1 MLYLSSREKSDSYY
15 KDIFFKCKVSG
26 LCVPEDLSL
35 VKSALFPQ
43 SSGYISW
50 YDGGI
55 ANADL
60 STMARKKRT
69 PSPVEK
75 TPLFDD
81 LSPQARQAIGAV
93 VMGVLGIFFLFSLLG
108 YAGVAGDMTDKALSW
123 LFGTGAWL
131 APVAC
136 LFYVGALMKPREDE
150 RVSGA
155 KVLGISLVF
164 FSVLALLEL
173 SEDGLGGMAGLA
185 LTYPLTYLFGGMVA
199 GVSLS
204 GLFLIGT
211 FLTFNTG
218 LRLPSLSRK
227 STDEAESEEEDELD
241 LSDLGLPELEDEK
254 PTTEE
259 TTDKSEGGE
268 SPKKNIE
275 AIAEKVSDALA
286 AKTGGDI
293 TVKHFSG
300 PYVPPSLSLLN
311 KDKGK
316 AMAGDVKANSLT
328 IKRTLKEFGIN
339 VEMDAVESGPAITRY
354 SLKPAQGV
362 RISRIVALSQELQL
376 ALKAST
382 IRIEAPIPGKS
393 LVGIEVPNAVRSTV
407 GLASILKHPE
417 YTDSPRPLLIA
428 LGKDVA
434 GGVHFANIARM
445 PHALIAGTT
454 GSGKSVTIHN
464 IIVSL
469 LFRNSPEQ
477 LRFILVDPK
486 RVELTLYD
494 GIPHLLTP
502 VITEP
507 KKALKSLAWA
517 VKEMGRRY
525 DILQAEGVQGLELY
539 HHNVYQPAKK
549 AWEERGR
556 LEEEKE
562 GLPEPL
568 PYIVII
574 LDELN
579 DLMQAYP
586 RELEALIVR
595 LAQMSRAVGIHL
607 LLATQRPSV
616 NVITGT
622 IKANIP
628 TRIALNVASQV
639 DSRTI
644 IDQMGAEKLLGQGD
658 MLYLSSDSPRLT
670 RIQSAFISGEEIK
683 KVVSYLKAQDAHM
696 LDTIDL
702 DEQKDGNANS
712 FMAAIGGEDVDAEDE
727 LFEDAKAAVLEAGK
741 ASTSYLQRKLR
752 VGYSR
757 AARLVDLLEEKG
769 VIGPADGARPREVL
783 IGKTG
788 GSSEPGED
796 DEPL

>member
-1 MLYLSSREKSDSYY
+1 M
-15 KDIFFKCKVSG
+15 
-26 LCVPEDLSL
+26 
-35 VKSALFPQ
+35 
-43 SSGYISW
+43 
-50 YDGGI
+50 
-55 ANADL
+55 
-60 STMARKKRT
+60 
-69 PSPVEK
+69 
-75 TPLFDD
+75 FDD
-81 LSPQARQAIGAV
+81 LSPQARQAIAAV
-93 VMGVLGIFFLFSLLG
+93 IVGVLGIFFLFSLLG
-108 YAGVAGDMTDKALSW
+108 YAGMAGEVTNDGLTW

-131 APVAC
+131 APVTC
-136 LFYVGALMKPREDE
+136 LFYVIALMRPREDE
-150 RVSGA
+150 RVSAA
-155 KVLGISLVF
+155 KIVGISLFF
-164 FSVLALLEL
+164 FSTLALLSL
-173 SEDGLGGMAGLA
+173 YAKDLGGMSGEL
-185 LTYPLTYLFGGMVA
+185 LTWPLSYLFGTMVA
-199 GVSLS
+199 GVILVA
-204 GLFLIGT
+204 FVLIGT
-211 FLTFNTG
+211 FLIFNTG
-218 LRLPSLSRK
+218 IGLPAFLKR
-227 STDEAESEEEDELD
+227 DPNAEELLSEED
-241 LSDLGLPELEDEK
+241 DLGLDGLDLPELTEPATPEK
-254 PTTEE
+254 PA
-259 TTDKSEGGE
+259 EG
-268 SPKKNIE
+268 
-275 AIAEKVSDALA
+275 EKVDDDADVKKGIDAMNAKVSEALA
-286 AKTGGDI
+286 GKNLGDI

-316 AMAGDVKANSLT
+316 PVAGDVKANSLT

-376 ALKAST
+376 ALKANCS

-407 GLASILKHPE
+407 GLASVLKHPE
-417 YTDSPRPLLIA
+417 YTDSPRPLLVA

-486 RVELTLYD
+486 RVELTLYN

-507 KKALKSLAWA
+507 KKAIRSLSWA
-517 VKEMGRRY
+517 VKEMARRY
-525 DILQAEGVQGLELY
+525 DILQTEGVQGLELY
-539 HHNVYQPAKK
+539 HTNVYHPAKK
-549 AWEERGR
+549 AWEERGS
-556 LEEEKE
+556 LEEEKDS
-562 GLPEPL
+562 LPEPL

-628 TRIALNVASQV
+628 TRIALNVASQI

-670 RIQSAFISGEEIK
+670 RIQSAYISGEEIK
-683 KVVSYLKAQDAHM
+683 KVVTYLKAQDAHM
-696 LDTIDL
+696 LDTIDF
-702 DEQKDGNANS
+702 DTEKEGNANS
-712 FMAAIGGEDVDAEDE
+712 FMASLNGDDVDVEDD
-727 LFEDAKAAVLEAGK
+727 LFEDAKVAVMEAGK

-752 VGYSR
+752 IGYSR
-757 AARLVDLLEEKG
+757 AARLMDILEEQG
-769 VIGPADGARPREVL
+769 VIGPADGSRAREVIL
-783 IGKTG
+783 GKGG
-788 GSSEPGED
+788 GSNSDTDDD
-796 DEPL
+796 DEQEESRPGL

>member
-1 MLYLSSREKSDSYY
+1 
-15 KDIFFKCKVSG
+15 
-26 LCVPEDLSL
+26 
-35 VKSALFPQ
+35 
-43 SSGYISW
+43 
-50 YDGGI
+50 
-55 ANADL
+55 
-60 STMARKKRT
+60 MARKKKIQPT
-69 PSPVEK
+69 PPR
-75 TPLFDD
+75 TPLFED

-93 VMGVLGIFFLFSLLG
+93 IVGVLGVFFLFSLLG
-108 YAGVAGDMTDKALSW
+108 YAGVAGEMTNEGLSW

-131 APVAC
+131 APIAC
-136 LFYVGALMKPREDE
+136 VFYVIALLKPKDNEQ
-150 RVSGA
+150 VSAA
-155 KVLGISLVF
+155 KIVGISLAF
-164 FSVLALLEL
+164 TSLLALLEL
-173 SEDGLGGMAGLA
+173 SEKGLGGMTGLA
-185 LTYPLTYLFGGMVA
+185 LTYPLSYLFGTLVS
-199 GVSLS
+199 GVVLV
-204 GLFLIGT
+204 GLLLIGT

-218 LRLPSLSRK
+218 IGVPAFLKRGEP
-227 STDEAESEEEDELD
+227 AEDAADEEDEFGLR
-241 LSDLGLPELEDEK
+241 DLGITPLDTPPEATGKDT
-254 PTTEE
+254 PAT
-259 TTDKSEGGE
+259 TTDEPE
-268 SPKKNIE
+268 PKRSLDTMKEKVAEIV
-275 AIAEKVSDALA
+275 AEKQN
-286 AKTGGDI
+286 GDI
-293 TVKHFSG
+293 VVKHFSG
-300 PYVPPSLSLLN
+300 PYSPPPLSLLN

-316 AMAGDVKANSLT
+316 PVVGDVKANSLT

-362 RISRIVALSQELQL
+362 RIARIVALSQELQL

-393 LVGIEVPNAVRSTV
+393 LVGIEVPNAIRSTV
-407 GLASILKHPE
+407 GLASILTHPE
-417 YTDSPRPLLIA
+417 YTDSPRPLLVA

-486 RVELTLYD
+486 RVELTLYN
-494 GIPHLLTP
+494 GIPHLLAP

-539 HHNVYQPAKK
+539 HQNVYQPAKK
-549 AWEERGR
+549 SWEARGCP
-556 LEEEKE
+556 EEEKAD
-562 GLPEPL
+562 LPEPL

-644 IDQMGAEKLLGQGD
+644 IDHMGAEKLLGQGD
-658 MLYLSSDSPRLT
+658 MLYLSSDSPRLI
-670 RIQSAFISGEEIK
+670 RIQSAFISGDEIK
-683 KVVSYLKAQDAHM
+683 KVVTYLKNQDAHM

-702 DEQKDGNANS
+702 EEQKEGNANS
-712 FMAAIGGEDVDAEDE
+712 FMAALEGGDVDAEDD

-752 VGYSR
+752 IGYSR
-757 AARLVDLLEEKG
+757 AARLMDILEEQG
-769 VIGPADGARPREVL
+769 VIGPQDGSKPREVIL
-783 IGKTG
+783 GKVDGPGPDET
-788 GSSEPGED
+788 GED
-796 DEPL
+796 RL

>member
-1 MLYLSSREKSDSYY
+1 
-15 KDIFFKCKVSG
+15 
-26 LCVPEDLSL
+26 
-35 VKSALFPQ
+35 
-43 SSGYISW
+43 
-50 YDGGI
+50 
-55 ANADL
+55 
-60 STMARKKRT
+60 MARKKIVT
-69 PSPVEK
+69 VEK
-75 TPLFDD
+75 PSKPLFDD
-81 LSPQARQAIGAV
+81 LSPQARQAISAV
-93 VMGVLGIFFLFSLLG
+93 VFGVLGIFFLFSLLG
-108 YAGVAGDMTDKALSW
+108 YAGVAGDMTHTGLSW

-136 LFYVGALMKPREDE
+136 VFYVVALLKPRDDE
-150 RVSGA
+150 RVSAA
-155 KVLGISLVF
+155 KIVGITLSF
-164 FSVLALLEL
+164 ISTLALLEL
-173 SEDGLGGMAGLA
+173 SEPKLGGMTGLA
-185 LTYPLTYLFGGMVA
+185 LTYPLTYLFGSMVT
-199 GVSLS
+199 GVLLV
-204 GLFLIGT
+204 GVVLIGT
-211 FLTFNTG
+211 FLIFNTG
-218 LRLPSLSRK
+218 IGLPHFLRRK
-227 STDEAESEEEDELD
+227 EAEAETLPEEDLDDELGLKGLD
-241 LSDLGLPELEDEK
+241 LPELTENQNPTESEK
-254 PTTEE
+254 EAPTEKKGVLANV
-259 TTDKSEGGE
+259 TDKVADTLS
-268 SPKKNIE
+268 KN
-275 AIAEKVSDALA
+275 
-286 AKTGGDI
+286 TGDI
-293 TVKHFSG
+293 VVKHFSG
-300 PYVPPSLSLLN
+300 PYSPPPLSLLN

-316 AMAGDVKANSLT
+316 AMAGDVKANSLI

-417 YTDSPRPLLIA
+417 YTDSPRPLLVA

-464 IIVSL
+464 LIVSL
-469 LFRNSPEQ
+469 LFRNSPDQ

-486 RVELTLYD
+486 RVELTLYN

-507 KKALKSLAWA
+507 KKALRSLSWA
-517 VKEMGRRY
+517 VKEMARRY

-539 HHNVYQPAKK
+539 HQKVYHPAKK
-549 AWEERGR
+549 AWEEAGS

-562 GLPEPL
+562 SLPEPL

-628 TRIALNVASQV
+628 TRIALNVASQI

-670 RIQSAFISGEEIK
+670 RIQSAFISGDEIK
-683 KVVSYLKAQDAHM
+683 NVVSYLKDQDANM

-712 FMAAIGGEDVDAEDE
+712 FMASLGGEGDVDAEDD
-727 LFEDAKAAVLEAGK
+727 LFEDAKAAVMEAGK

-752 VGYSR
+752 IGYSR
-757 AARLVDLLEEKG
+757 AARLMDILEEQG
-769 VIGPADGARPREVL
+769 VIGPADGSRPREVL
-783 IGKTG
+783 VGKTG
-788 GSSEPGED
+788 SAAEATEED
-796 DEPL
+796 HL

>member
-1 MLYLSSREKSDSYY
+1 
-15 KDIFFKCKVSG
+15 
-26 LCVPEDLSL
+26 
-35 VKSALFPQ
+35 
-43 SSGYISW
+43 
-50 YDGGI
+50 
-55 ANADL
+55 
-60 STMARKKRT
+60 MARKKRT
-69 PSPVEK
+69 QTPQK
-75 TPLFDD
+75 APLFDD
-81 LSPQARQAIGAV
+81 LSPQARQAIAAV
-93 VMGVLGIFFLFSLLG
+93 IVGVLGVFFVFSLLKL
-108 YAGVAGDMTDKALSW
+108 AGVAGEATDTGLTW

-131 APVAC
+131 APLAC
-136 LFYVGALMKPREDE
+136 GFYVIALLRPRLDE
-150 RVSGA
+150 RVSTA
-155 KVLGISLVF
+155 KILGISLMF
-164 FSVLALLEL
+164 FALLALFDLYEA
-173 SEDGLGGMAGLA
+173 DLGGNVGWVID
-185 LTYPLTYLFGGMVA
+185 YPLSYLLGEMVTGVLLGGII
-199 GVSLS
+199 
-204 GLFLIGT
+204 LIGA

-218 LRLPSLSRK
+218 LAIPNIFKRK
-227 STDEAESEEEDELD
+227 AKEEGEEKLEDDELGIKDLNLGLENVSEEKPVENENT
-241 LSDLGLPELEDEK
+241 EK
-254 PTTEE
+254 EE
-259 TTDKSEGGE
+259 E
-268 SPKKNIE
+268 PKKGLSAVTAKVTE
-275 AIAEKVSDALA
+275 AIANKAL
-286 AKTGGDI
+286 GDI

-300 PYVPPSLSLLN
+300 PYVPPSLSLLH

-316 AMAGDVKANSLT
+316 AFAGDVRANSLT

-362 RISRIVALSQELQL
+362 RISRIVALQQELQL
-376 ALKAST
+376 ALKASS

-393 LVGIEVPNAVRSTV
+393 LVGIEVPNAVRSIV
-407 GLASILKHPE
+407 GLASILKNPE
-417 YTDSPRPLLIA
+417 YTDSPRPLLVA

-464 IIVSL
+464 IIMSL

-486 RVELTLYD
+486 RVELTLYN

-507 KKALKSLAWA
+507 KKALRSLAWA
-517 VKEMGRRY
+517 VKEMARRY
-525 DILQAEGVQGLELY
+525 DVLQAEGVQGLDLY
-539 HHNVYQPAKK
+539 HSNVYQPAKK
-549 AWEERGR
+549 AWEERGS

-562 GLPEPL
+562 SLPEPL
-568 PYIVII
+568 PYIVIV

-628 TRIALNVASQV
+628 TRMALNVASQI

-658 MLYLSSDSPRLT
+658 MLYLSSDSPRLI
-670 RIQSAFISGEEIK
+670 RIQSAYISGEEIK
-683 KVVSYLKAQDAHM
+683 SVVSYLKAQDAHL
-696 LDTIDL
+696 LDNIDL
-702 DEQKDGNANS
+702 DDQKDGSANA
-712 FMAAIGGEDVDAEDE
+712 FMASIGGEDTDVGDE
-727 LFEDAKAAVLEAGK
+727 LFEDAKQAVLEAGK

-757 AARLVDLLEEKG
+757 AARLIDLLEEQG
-769 VIGPADGARPREVL
+769 VIGAADGARPREIIL
-783 IGKTG
+783 GKNDG
-788 GSSEPGED
+788 GENTNKT
-796 DEPL
+796 DE

>member
-1 MLYLSSREKSDSYY
+1 
-15 KDIFFKCKVSG
+15 
-26 LCVPEDLSL
+26 
-35 VKSALFPQ
+35 
-43 SSGYISW
+43 
-50 YDGGI
+50 
-55 ANADL
+55 
-60 STMARKKRT
+60 MARKKQ
-69 PSPVEK
+69 SAPVAKERA
-75 TPLFDD
+75 PLFDD
-81 LSPQARQAIGAV
+81 LSPQAKQAIGAV
-93 VMGVLGIFFLFSLLG
+93 VVGVLGIFFLFSLLG
-108 YAGVAGDMTDKALSW
+108 YAGRAGELTDDGLTW
-123 LFGTGAWL
+123 LFGAGAWL
-131 APVAC
+131 APIAAA
-136 LFYVGALMKPREDE
+136 FYVYALMNPREDE
-150 RVSGA
+150 RVSVS

-164 FSVLALLEL
+164 IGVLALLEL
-173 SEDGLGGMAGLA
+173 YEVDLGGMTGLA
-185 LTYPLTYLFGGMVA
+185 LTYPLTFIVGNMVTGVLLFGFILIG
-199 GVSLS
+199 S
-204 GLFLIGT
+204 FLI
-211 FLTFNTG
+211 FNTG
-218 LRLPSLSRK
+218 LSLPKLRRNK
-227 STDEAESEEEDELD
+227 SGDEMETDDLGLDELD
-241 LSDLGLPELEDEK
+241 LPELKEK
-254 PTTEE
+254 PGKVKEEKAEEAPEEE
-259 TTDKSEGGE
+259 TE
-268 SPKKNIE
+268 PKKGLGAVAGKITDTLGIE
-275 AIAEKVSDALA
+275 KNV
-286 AKTGGDI
+286 GDI
-293 TVKHFSG
+293 VVKHFSG
-300 PYVPPSLSLLN
+300 PYIPPSLTLLN

-362 RISRIVALSQELQL
+362 RISRIVALQQELQL

-469 LFRNSPEQ
+469 LFRNSPDQ

-486 RVELTLYD
+486 RVELTLYN

-507 KKALKSLAWA
+507 KKAIKSLGWA
-517 VKEMGRRY
+517 VKEMARRY
-525 DILQAEGVQGLELY
+525 DILQAEGIQGIDLY
-539 HHNVYQPAKK
+539 HSTVYQPAKK
-549 AWEERGR
+549 AWEDKGAP
-556 LEEEKE
+556 EEEKE
-562 GLPEPL
+562 NLPEPL

-622 IKANIP
+622 IKANVP
-628 TRIALNVASQV
+628 TRIALNVASQI

-670 RIQSAFISGEEIK
+670 RIQSAYISGEEIK
-683 KVVSYLKAQDAHM
+683 KVVAYLKAQDAHM

-702 DEQKDGNANS
+702 EEKSEDGNANS
-712 FMAAIGGEDVDAEDE
+712 FMASLTGDDMDAEDD
-727 LFEDAKAAVLEAGK
+727 LFDDAKQAVMEAGK

-752 VGYSR
+752 IGYSR
-757 AARLVDLLEEKG
+757 AARLMDILEEQG
-769 VIGPADGARPREVL
+769 VIGPADGSRPREVL
-783 IGKTG
+783 TG
-788 GSSEPGED
+788 RSNNNTATDAED
-796 DEPL
+796 RE